1 MQHKITIHEN
11 LTLATNLVS
20 TNYTDSDM
28 VRPKMGKCA
37 VLGKK
42 RPSAG
47 SQFLFSNVFFLGG
60 VLNGVLIGILVYL
73 SDGTNISN

>member
-60 VLNGVLIGILVYL
+60 GAAKWCFDWYFSLFK
-73 SDGTNISN
+73 

>member
-47 SQFLFSNVFFLGG
+47 SQFLFSNVFFFGG
-60 VLNGVLIGILVYL
+60 GGAKWCFDWYFSLFK
-73 SDGTNISN
+73 